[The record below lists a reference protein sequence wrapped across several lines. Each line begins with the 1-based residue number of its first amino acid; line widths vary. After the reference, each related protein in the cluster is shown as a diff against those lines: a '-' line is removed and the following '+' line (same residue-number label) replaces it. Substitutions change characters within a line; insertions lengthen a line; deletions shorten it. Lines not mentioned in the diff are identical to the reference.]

1 MSSDVVSQGNRML
14 AALDV
19 TGYKVEAVDGTFGKV
34 DEASD
39 EVDGAHLVIVT
50 GPWILGPKV
59 LLPTDA
65 VDLVDDDDEKV
76 YVSLSTDEIRDLP
89 GYVAPE

>member
-1 MSSDVVSQGNRML
+1 MSSDVVSYGNRIL

-39 EVDGAHLVIVT
+39 DVDGSHLVIVT

-59 LLPTDA
+59 LLPTEA
-65 VDLVDDDDEKV
+65 VDLVDDEAERI

-89 GYVAPE
+89 GYSDPE

>member
-1 MSSDVVSQGNRML
+1 VVSCGNRLL

-19 TGYKVEAVDGTFGKV
+19 TGYKVEAVDGAFGKV

-39 EVDGAHLVIVT
+39 GVDGSHLVVVT

-59 LLPTDA
+59 LLPTSA

-76 YVSLSTDEIRDLP
+76 YVCLTTDEIRDLP
-89 GYVAPE
+89 EYVAPE